1 MKNKNEFL
9 KSNNKIGEYKK
20 TSIGEIPVDWDVGAI
35 KEIFFVKTGTTPS
48 TKNSDYWDNGLF
60 NWITPSDLSKLKDRL
75 EVYDSERKITEK
87 ALNDTNLEF
96 LPQDSIILS
105 TRAPV
110 GYVGLIKKESAFNQG
125 CKGLIPKDPDS
136 VDSKFYCYWLSRNKY
151 MLENLSGGSTFKELA
166 KDTLSKIN
174 IPVPPLPEQKK
185 IAEILSTVDE
195 AIQKSDKVIEKTER
209 LKKGMMQQLLTRGIG
224 HVEFKETPIGEIPVD
239 WDVGAIKEI
248 FFVKTGTTP
257 STKNSDYWDNG
268 LFNWI
273 TPSDLSKLKDRLEVY
288 DSERKI
294 TEKALNDTNL
304 EFLPQDSIILSTR
317 APVGYVGLIKKE
329 SAFNQGCKGLIPKDP
344 DSVDSKFYCYWLS
357 RNKYM
362 LENLS
367 GGSTFKELA
376 KDTLSKINI
385 PVPPLPEQK
394 KIAEIL
400 SDIDKKIELERK
412 RREKLTMIK
421 KGIMNDLLTGRRRV
435 EMGEV

>member
-209 LKKGMMQQLLTRGIG
+209 LKKGMMQQLLTRGIA

-239 WDVGAIKEI
+239 WDVVELGEVFEFTKKPRNLMVEGMIPFITMDDIPDSGIYPKRFDLVDLDDIKSGT
-248 FFVKTGTTP
+248 FFCRGDLLVAK
-257 STKNSDYWDNG
+257 
-268 LFNWI
+268 I
-273 TPSDLSKLKDRLEVY
+273 TPSFENGKQCIADIPPHDFGYATTEVWPIHETSKTDIMFLFYFLKRDYIRNMLAARMEGTTGRQRVPKKILERL
-288 DSERKI
+288 
-294 TEKALNDTNL
+294 
-304 EFLPQDSIILSTR
+304 IIPL
-317 APVGYVGLIKKE
+317 
-329 SAFNQGCKGLIPKDP
+329 
-344 DSVDSKFYCYWLS
+344 
-357 RNKYM
+357 
-362 LENLS
+362 
-367 GGSTFKELA
+367 
-376 KDTLSKINI
+376 
-385 PVPPLPEQK
+385 PPLPEQK